1 MAILE
6 AYFDVED
13 GEEENLAPAVAE
25 GGAWGRVGA
34 CVAHGLLRCSGLNP
48 GLAVPNPHPAPAPRT
63 P

>member
-25 GGAWGRVGA
+25 GGECWGD
-34 CVAHGLLRCSGLNP
+34 SI
-48 GLAVPNPHPAPAPRT
+48 
-63 P
+63 